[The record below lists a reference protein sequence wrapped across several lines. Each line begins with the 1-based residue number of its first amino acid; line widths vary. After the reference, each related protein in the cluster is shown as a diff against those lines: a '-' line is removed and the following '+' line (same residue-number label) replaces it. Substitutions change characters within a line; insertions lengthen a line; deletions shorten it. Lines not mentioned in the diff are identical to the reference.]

1 MRNLMNPVQTYCTK
15 RGAKVQLYWIS
26 QKEIQDI
33 LIHYKI
39 SDYELKILV
48 FLIEKDDPFIK
59 AEHIYKTLNLDRGW
73 TFKSLRK
80 LEDLN
85 YISRYNGWIGP
96 GGMATVIIARV
107 ESCIEK
113 HLS

>member
-1 MRNLMNPVQTYCTK
+1 MNPVQTYCTK
-15 RGAKVQLYWIS
+15 RGTKVQLYWNS

-59 AEHIYKTLNLDRGW
+59 AEHIYKALNLDRGW
-73 TFKSLRK
+73 AFKSLRK
-80 LEDLN
+80 LEDLG
-85 YISRYNGWIGP
+85 YISRHNGWVNP
-96 GGMATVIIARV
+96 GGMARVIIAR
-107 ESCIEK
+107 IEK
-113 HLS
+113 CIDRYIIHSK